1 MYICICNAFSDKK
14 VKEHLDKSQG
24 KARVGDVYR
33 SCSGGENPNCCQ
45 CLETLKDIVKTHNR
59 KQTVTA

>member
-14 VKEHLDKSQG
+14 VKENLKDG
-24 KARVGDVYR
+24 EKARVGEVYR

-45 CLETLKDIVKTHNR
+45 CLETLKDMVKAHNQ